1 MCHVFPADRALATG
15 RDLRQLRFSKP
26 FSGYV
31 IHPYLASIK
40 DVIYLKKAEKTPA
53 TGEQD
58 TRRIV
63 QEMLDDIE
71 SGGEAKAREYAANL
85 DKWTGE
91 IVVSKEEI
99 KTAGESLSQRAR
111 DDIQFAYERVK
122 KFAEAQL
129 ASMTEFETELS
140 PGLIAGQRLIPVQ
153 TAGCYIPGG
162 RYAHIASAIMSVT
175 TAKVAGVKNVVACS
189 PTRGDSGVHPS
200 ILYAA
205 DLAGADTILALGG
218 VQGIAA
224 MAFGLFSGHPA
235 DILVGPGN
243 RFVAEAKRILYGR
256 VGIDMFA
263 GPTEIAVIADE
274 TADPNIVASDLISQ
288 AEHGFDSP
296 AWLISTSEDLAKEVM
311 ARIPDC
317 IARLGEPNRSAA
329 EGAWRD
335 YGEVVIADT
344 REEAVIQSD
353 IYAAEHLEVHTA
365 DLEWWLANLS
375 NYGSLF
381 LGEETTVTYG
391 DKASGPN
398 HILPTKGAAR
408 YSGGLSVGKFIKTVT
423 WQRMNREA
431 NRDVG
436 AVSAR
441 ISRAEGMEGH
451 ALAGDDR
458 LHKYFPEEQFELKA
472 S

>member
-15 RDLRQLRFSKP
+15 RHLRQLRFSKP

-296 AWLISTSEDLAKEVM
+296 AWLISTSEHLAKEVM

-329 EGAWRD
+329 ESAWRD
-335 YGEVVIADT
+335 YGEVVIADS

-365 DLEWWLANLS
+365 NLEWWLANLS